1 VAIPRGGIVRTGGF
15 AIKRK
20 AVRSLGLIV
29 AVVSLL
35 GLSAPSSSGG
45 TSLPACSD
53 RAYKL
58 DGTKWTTP
66 FRWRF
71 QGPSTPKTLRRL
83 AVQRRLVRAASTVAS
98 GRNRCGLVSHVSAN
112 QRYLGRTSAHPNIR
126 PNGSCGTPDGR
137 NEVGF
142 GTLPW
147 EYMALTCYW
156 SKNGS
161 TIEADIMFNK
171 TDYRWATRVKAG
183 CSMTWDIQAVA
194 THEFGHAF
202 GLAHVK
208 EGLHGHL
215 TMAPYI
221 LPCQNAE
228 SRLGLG
234 DLRGMRALY

>member
-1 VAIPRGGIVRTGGF
+1 VQGRVA
-15 AIKRK
+15 
-20 AVRSLGLIV
+20 RSVGVLV
-29 AVVSLL
+29 AVACGLSLL
-35 GLSAPSSSGG
+35 PPAASSGA
-45 TSLPACSD
+45 TALKPCSD

-58 DGTKWTTP
+58 NGTKWATP

-71 QGPSTPKTLRRL
+71 QGPSTPKNLGKL
-83 AVQRRLVRAASTVAS
+83 AVQRRLVQAASTVAL
-98 GRNRCGLVSHVSAN
+98 GRNRCGLVPHVSADE
-112 QRYLGRTSAHPNIR
+112 RYLGRTSAHPNIR
-126 PNGSCGTPDGR
+126 PSGSCGIADGR

-142 GTLPW
+142 GALPW

-156 SKNGS
+156 SRNGS

-171 TDYRWATRVKAG
+171 ADYRWATRVKAG

-221 LPCQNAE
+221 LPCQNSE
-228 SRLGLG
+228 SKLGLG
-234 DLRGMRALY
+234 DLRGMRTLY